1 MQYSSQSNLCSDLSR
16 WHSAAR
22 SRAARSCDSGVAVIA
37 TLTERAFS
45 AIVLTVFPLQA
56 NLSGP
61 QAEAK
66 VAAGAAMGAGAASYF

>member
-1 MQYSSQSNLCSDLSR
+1 MLALWDAIGITHELNGYRND
-16 WHSAAR
+16 AAGWLKKYG
-22 SRAARSCDSGVAVIA
+22 D
-37 TLTERAFS
+37 ERELQIGAFS

>member
-1 MQYSSQSNLCSDLSR
+1 M
-16 WHSAAR
+16 AR

-45 AIVLTVFPLQA
+45 AIVLTVFPLQS